1 MPSSSAKQHR
11 FMEAIAHNPAFA
23 KKAGVP
29 QSVGKDFAAAD
40 KGKKFV
46 GGGSARQKINMQDTR
61 HGAMDMPFHSLK
73 RFAGMKAGGDIPT
86 GYKKGEEMNPKMM
99 KGSNMPKMDPR
110 MAAMRRPMQ
119 APVAMPTG
127 MQAPVAMPTGMKS
140 GGMAKG
146 GMRPEKDIAR
156 DQMAMAPY
164 ARGGMAKG
172 GMAKVGNMN
181 PKGSMTSSSS
191 AGENT
196 KIQKKGL
203 TEGRVIKMAKGGSVS
218 SRADGIASKGK
229 TNCKYV

>member
-1 MPSSSAKQHR
+1 MPSTSAKQHR
-11 FMEAIAHNPAFA
+11 FMEAIAHNSAFA

-46 GGGSARQKINMQDTR
+46 GGGSARQKINVQDTR

-86 GYKKGEEMNPKMM
+86 GYKKGDEMNPKMM

-119 APVAMPTG
+119 APVAMPG
-127 MQAPVAMPTGMKS
+127 AEGEMKF
-140 GGMAKG
+140 
-146 GMRPEKDIAR
+146 
-156 DQMAMAPY
+156 
-164 ARGGMAKG
+164 AKG
-172 GMAKVGNMN
+172 GMARGGMMGGNMN
-181 PKGSMTSSSS
+181 AKGSMSGSSRS
-191 AGENT
+191 GENT

-203 TEGRVIKMAKGGSVS
+203 TEGKVIKMASGGSVS
-218 SRADGIASKGK
+218 SRADGIASRGK
-229 TNCKYV
+229 TNCKIC

>member
-1 MPSSSAKQHR
+1 MPSTSAKQHR
-11 FMEAIAHNPAFA
+11 FMEAIAHNSAFA

-73 RFAGMKAGGDIPT
+73 RFAGMKSGGKIRPIDEEISPNF
-86 GYKKGEEMNPKMM
+86 KKGSEMDSKMM
-99 KGSNMPKMDPR
+99 RGSMQKADPR

-127 MQAPVAMPTGMKS
+127 MKS

-146 GMRPEKDIAR
+146 
-156 DQMAMAPY
+156 
-164 ARGGMAKG
+164 
-172 GMAKVGNMN
+172 GNMN
-181 PKGSMTSSSS
+181 PKGSMTSSSR

-203 TEGRVIKMAKGGSVS
+203 TEGRVIKMASGGSVS
-218 SRADGIASKGK
+218 SRADGIASRGK
-229 TNCKYV
+229 TNCKIC